1 MRNINGYT
9 EVYAPTCFFFFFKA
23 IIVMR
28 KVRQEWHESA
38 FNELNITWKNPHSF
52 HLIKYENNGGCTM
65 RIKMRLKIKY
75 ILAMWCALS
84 VDFTLLQKIRT
95 LILIFPWTFWR
106 VSNTFF
112 KYAISVIIHHIP
124 AYIWCFLSFEKFS
137 PCFDSKTL
145 AFYMK
150 STKVYWI
157 WFKLTSFS
165 RSDMYACCWVWW
177 MYVIEKKLW
186 ILLIHSHKIQLEC
199 LQCVKSF
206 RSTLFAHG
214 IGAHQVENQHA
225 FTKVILTNNSTAFT

>member
-1 MRNINGYT
+1 MYDAHQNEIKNKIHLGNVVCIVCWFYTSSKNSYIN
-9 EVYAPTCFFFFFKA
+9 PNF
-23 IIVMR
+23 
-28 KVRQEWHESA
+28 
-38 FNELNITWKNPHSF
+38 
-52 HLIKYENNGGCTM
+52 
-65 RIKMRLKIKY
+65 
-75 ILAMWCALS
+75 S
-84 VDFTLLQKIRT
+84 VN
-95 LILIFPWTFWR
+95 TFWR

-124 AYIWCFLSFEKFS
+124 ANIWCFLSFEKFS

>member
-1 MRNINGYT
+1 MKPYLEFVYHIHTPNFIHFITRRHNIKLHAKHKWIHGSVCSN
-9 EVYAPTCFFFFFKA
+9 VFFFFFKA

-95 LILIFPWTFWR
+95 LIQIFPWTFWR

-150 STKVYWI
+150 STKVY
-157 WFKLTSFS
+157 
-165 RSDMYACCWVWW
+165 
-177 MYVIEKKLW
+177 
-186 ILLIHSHKIQLEC
+186 
-199 LQCVKSF
+199 
-206 RSTLFAHG
+206 
-214 IGAHQVENQHA
+214 
-225 FTKVILTNNSTAFT
+225 